1 MTGSDD
7 RRAEGPGSPNRR
19 RPHAGADRLA
29 GKVCVVT
36 GAARG
41 IGRAVVQA
49 FAAEG
54 ATVHALDRLGEEARA
69 VARASPAITPWT
81 LDLTDAAQVEATFA
95 ALHAASG
102 RVDVLVN
109 NAGIIFFRPIEQT
122 AVEDWDRLIAVNLR
136 GPFLCTRAVAPGMK
150 ARRAGAII
158 NVSSNAGVR
167 GGDNESAYCASK
179 FGIEGFSRAL
189 AIEFRPYGVSVNT
202 ITPGHPIHT
211 AMSETT
217 YGPEQR
223 AIWKDPA
230 EIAPAFVHLALQ
242 DASGLNDRTVR
253 AWDLVQEIRAQETAA

>member
-1 MTGSDD
+1 MSTG
-7 RRAEGPGSPNRR
+7 
-19 RPHAGADRLA
+19 AGRLA

-41 IGRAVVQA
+41 IGRAVVHA

-54 ATVHALDRLGEEARA
+54 ATVHALDRLADEVRAAARQAGPA
-69 VARASPAITPWT
+69 VTPWT
-81 LDLTDAAQVEATFA
+81 MDLTEAAEVEATFA
-95 ALHAASG
+95 AIG

-136 GPFLCTRAVAPGMK
+136 GAFLCTRAVAPGMK
-150 ARRAGAII
+150 ARRSGAII

-189 AIEFRPYGVSVNT
+189 AIEFQPYNVSVNT
-202 ITPGHPIHT
+202 ITPGHPVHT

-217 YGPEQR
+217 YDAEKR

-242 DASGLNDRTVR
+242 DATGLNDRYVR
-253 AWDLVQEIRAQETAA
+253 AWDLVQELRAKDAAA